1 MAATSFSFHSEAT
14 RVSQM
19 EYPSEI
25 ARIPRAPIV
34 LNEKSET
41 MSSDGGYLR
50 SLLQWREAAREEAL
64 ALRRMN
70 PEFDRIR
77 TYIDMLEGKQ
87 WSRPL
92 PRYRSRWND
101 NRLAETRINRLSMLT
116 DIRPA
121 VEVRCSIEGYQ
132 KQAEIAQK
140 IIFHEWARQDL
151 DLALVAAVDHALLS
165 VGYWK
170 IGAAMPGEMHVIPCG
185 MDSVM
190 PIQPGRDIQ
199 QASAVL
205 YRTYK
210 PLWYFKEAYG
220 TAADGIEREASAPV
234 WTNINNQSG
243 RPGFMDEYSFNSM
256 SPAMRYMNSQRGLS
270 RGFGATGSAGQFPVG
285 EVEEYWI
292 DDHTVNESTSTVLVK
307 DPRYST
313 EQHNY
318 HYRVPPGRRLFPR
331 KRLIVFVGSKV
342 LYDGPSPY
350 WHGLFPF
357 AELIL
362 NPTVWAPGGLSA
374 YRNLVPIQRAINE
387 VGAGTMDMVRRA
399 VEPQLVT
406 REGVVP
412 DAAWNQFYGDMP
424 GGKLKLTGIGNPSTD
439 VQYMQPPPLPGYV
452 PQFMQYLSSAFDRL
466 AMSVDVT
473 MLGRKNQ
480 IPGGDTIEQMR
491 DTMQAG
497 FRLESRYIEPFLRA
511 AGMQAVS
518 NIFQYYTREK
528 RMWLY
533 GADGVTLEDFDYD
546 PTTMV
551 PWTMPRED
559 HWKLFSV
566 IVSQGSLHG
575 AARDREKQLAISL
588 FRLGAISRREMLR
601 RLDWG
606 GPDKINQIE
615 QEIME
620 EHGGSLTPDAIGK
633 GEVPRL
639 TRGQRV
645 GNPY

>member
-1 MAATSFSFHSEAT
+1 MN
-14 RVSQM
+14 
-19 EYPSEI
+19 
-25 ARIPRAPIV
+25 PRT
-34 LNEKSET
+34 ET
-41 MSSDGGYLR
+41 LEESDGGYKR
-50 SLLQWREAAREEAL
+50 SLLSWREAAREEAV

-70 PEFDRIR
+70 PEWERVR

-92 PRYRSRWND
+92 PRYRSRFND
-101 NRLAETRINRLSMLT
+101 NRLAETRIDRLSLLT

-121 VEVRCSIEGYQ
+121 VEIRCNVSEYQ
-132 KQAEIAQK
+132 QQADIAQK

-170 IGAAMPGEMHVIPCG
+170 IGAAMPGEMFVIPCG
-185 MDSVM
+185 MDTVL

-199 QASAVL
+199 QANAVL

-220 TAADGIEREASAPV
+220 DSAAGIERETAAPI
-234 WTNINNQSG
+234 WTNINNQNA
-243 RPGFMDEYSFNSM
+243 RPGYLEEYTFNSM
-256 SPAMRYMNSQRGLS
+256 SPALRYMTSHRALTRGS
-270 RGFGATGSAGQFPVG
+270 MAGASPGAFPVG
-285 EVEEYWI
+285 EVEEYWV
-292 DDHTVNESTSTVLVK
+292 DDHSVNESSSEVLIR

-313 EQHNY
+313 GQHNY
-318 HYRVPPGRRLFPR
+318 HYRVKPGQRLFPR

-350 WHGLFPF
+350 WHGLYPF
-357 AELIL
+357 AELAL
-362 NPTVWAPGGLSA
+362 NPVVWAPGGLSA

-387 VGAGTMDMVRRA
+387 IGAGILDLVRRA

-406 REGVVP
+406 REGAVAP
-412 DAAWNQFYGDMP
+412 AAWEQFFGDMP
-424 GGKLKLTGIGNPSTD
+424 GGKLRLTGMGNPVTD
-439 VQYMQPPPLPGYV
+439 VRYMDPPPLPAYAQGFV
-452 PQFMQYLSSAFDRL
+452 QYLSSAFDRL
-466 AMSVDVT
+466 SMSMDVT

-480 IPGGDTIEQMR
+480 VPGGDTIEQMR

-497 FRLESRYIEPFLRA
+497 FRLESRYIEPFIRA
-511 AGMQAVS
+511 AGIQAIS
-518 NIFQYYTREK
+518 HAFQYYTREK
-528 RMWLY
+528 RMWMY

-546 PTTMV
+546 PTTLV
-551 PWTMPRED
+551 PWTMPREE
-559 HWKLFSV
+559 HWKLFSI

-575 AARDREKQLAISL
+575 SARDREKQVAISL
-588 FRLGAISRREMLR
+588 FRLNAISREELLR

-606 GPDKINQIE
+606 GPDKIAQINE
-615 QEIME
+615 EIMAMQ
-620 EHGGSLTPDAIGK
+620 GSMVPDAIGK
-633 GEVPRL
+633 GQVPRL
-639 TRGQRV
+639 TRGART